1 MWAWVSTTEMKH
13 IPISRRQLLR
23 TSGVWSVSSCAL
35 LGLNAQ
41 AGVLLELE
49 QAQRLLW
56 SQASN
61 FQAVSL
67 SLGERELSSIAQLS
81 ESRVP
86 RQFAPR
92 VWEALQ
98 AGKRLGWV
106 ITDRVIGKY
115 DLIDYAVAFAGDGA
129 VTGIEILAYRE
140 SHGAE
145 IRQANWRRQ
154 FNGRKKPQS
163 MRFADDIKNI
173 SGATLSCQHVTE
185 GVQRLSALLEVMKW
199 TS

>member
-81 ESRVP
+81 ESCV
-86 RQFAPR
+86 
-92 VWEALQ
+92 
-98 AGKRLGWV
+98 
-106 ITDRVIGKY
+106 
-115 DLIDYAVAFAGDGA
+115 
-129 VTGIEILAYRE
+129 
-140 SHGAE
+140 
-145 IRQANWRRQ
+145 QANWRRQ